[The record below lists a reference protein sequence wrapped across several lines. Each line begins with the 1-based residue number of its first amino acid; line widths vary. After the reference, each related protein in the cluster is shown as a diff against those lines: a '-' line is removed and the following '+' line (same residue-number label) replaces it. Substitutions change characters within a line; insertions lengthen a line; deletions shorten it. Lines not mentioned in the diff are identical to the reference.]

1 MAAKGFPAVPGHQI
15 ADHLIDV
22 HVGLGAT
29 ARLPDLQGKLII
41 VMASS
46 YRFGGPLDP
55 IGLFSAQQAMA
66 GVHHCQRCRDFTE
79 SDLCG
84 ICQSERR
91 DKNLLCI
98 VESPADVIA
107 IEATGGFQGTYFV
120 LMGHLSPLDGI
131 GPEDIGLD
139 QLKRVIDSEAPDE
152 VILATNST
160 VEGEATAHF
169 IAEMLKGTGTQL
181 TRIAS
186 GVPLG
191 GELEYIDGG
200 TLMHSFSGRKPY
212 SS

>member
-1 MAAKGFPAVPGHQI
+1 MQSPLIKKLVDAFTCLPG
-15 ADHLIDV
+15 
-22 HVGLGAT
+22 VG
-29 ARLPDLQGKLII
+29 PK
-41 VMASS
+41 
-46 YRFGGPLDP
+46 
-55 IGLFSAQQAMA
+55 SAQRMAYNLLERNRDGGQNLSSALAEAME

-91 DKNLLCI
+91 DKALLCV

-139 QLKRVIDSEAPDE
+139 QLKTLISKEKPAE
-152 VILATNST
+152 LILATNST

-169 IAEMLKGTGTQL
+169 IAEMLKGTGTEL
-181 TRIAS
+181 SRIAS

-212 SS
+212 LS

>member
-1 MAAKGFPAVPGHQI
+1 MQSPLIKKLVDAFTCLPG
-15 ADHLIDV
+15 
-22 HVGLGAT
+22 VG
-29 ARLPDLQGKLII
+29 PK
-41 VMASS
+41 
-46 YRFGGPLDP
+46 
-55 IGLFSAQQAMA
+55 SAQRMAYYLLERNRDGGEHLSGALAEAMA

-139 QLKRVIDSEAPDE
+139 QLKRVIDSEDPDE

-181 TRIAS
+181 SRIAS

>member
-1 MAAKGFPAVPGHQI
+1 MQSPLIKK
-15 ADHLIDV
+15 LIDAFTCLPG
-22 HVGLGAT
+22 VG
-29 ARLPDLQGKLII
+29 PK
-41 VMASS
+41 
-46 YRFGGPLDP
+46 
-55 IGLFSAQQAMA
+55 SAQRMAYNLLERNRDGGMHLSTALEAAME
-66 GVHHCQRCRDFTE
+66 GVHHCERCRDFTE
-79 SDLCG
+79 SALCG

-91 DKNLLCI
+91 DKSLLCI

-139 QLKRVIDSEAPDE
+139 QLKTLINEESPSE

-169 IAEMLKGTGTQL
+169 IAELLKGTNIEL
-181 TRIAS
+181 SRIAS

-212 SS
+212 AS